1 MPRPSNRARLLDA
14 YEELLVSG
22 VGATVTLDAVAA
34 AAGVSKGGLLYHFPS
49 REALVDG
56 LVARLDALLDDDVAR
71 MTSAADGVVDYF
83 IRTSSRSALPEDDP
97 LDRCITAV
105 AGLGASGRWPQAV
118 AALTAMQDRWYR
130 VVLDEVGD
138 PAVASL
144 VCLVSDGLYF
154 TPAQFE
160 EASVASGAPGAS
172 RRGRASVDEVVALLR
187 SLAR

>member
-1 MPRPSNRARLLDA
+1 MLDSF
-14 YEELLVSG
+14 EHLVVETGERS
-22 VGATVTLDAVAA
+22 ATFDAVAA
-34 AAGVSKGGLLYHFPS
+34 AADVSKGGLLYHFPS

-56 LVARLDALLDDDVAR
+56 LVARLDVLLDDDVSR

-83 IRTSSRSALPEDDP
+83 IRTSSRSAIPEDDP

-105 AGLGASGRWPQAV
+105 AGLGASGRLPQAV
-118 AALTAMQDRWYR
+118 AALTTMQDRWYR

-160 EASVASGAPGAS
+160 EASVASTGPGAS
-172 RRGRASVDEVVALLR
+172 GAAGAVHRGRASVDEVVALLR

>member
-1 MPRPSNRARLLDA
+1 MLDA
-14 YEELLVSG
+14 FEHLVVEHGERS
-22 VGATVTLDAVAA
+22 ATFDAVAA
-34 AAGVSKGGLLYHFPS
+34 AADVSKGGLLYHFPS

-56 LVARLDALLDDDVAR
+56 LVDRLAALLDDDVAQ
-71 MTSAADGVVDYF
+71 MTSAADGVVDYV
-83 IRTSSRSALPEDDP
+83 IRTSSRSAIPEDDP

-105 AGLGASGRWPQAV
+105 TGLAASGRWPRTV
-118 AALTAMQDRWYR
+118 AALTTMQDRWYQ

-154 TPAQFE
+154 TPSQPE
-160 EASVASGAPGAS
+160 EAAVAPGAAAPATA
-172 RRGRASVDEVVALLR
+172 RQGRASVDEVVALLR

>member
-1 MPRPSNRARLLDA
+1 MPELDDSRAEGPRVYELQVDPLLGAGEERGTTSHEHGVDPRPV
-14 YEELLVSG
+14 LVDQPG
-22 VGATVTLDAVAA
+22 C
-34 AAGVSKGGLLYHFPS
+34 GGLGGES
-49 REALVDG
+49 GSAQG
-56 LVARLDALLDDDVAR
+56 DV
-71 MTSAADGVVDYF
+71 
-83 IRTSSRSALPEDDP
+83 
-97 LDRCITAV
+97 AV

-160 EASVASGAPGAS
+160 EASVASGAAS
-172 RRGRASVDEVVALLR
+172 RRFSRMEACTR
-187 SLAR
+187 